1 MLSRFAGHYILH
13 DRGTPDDS
21 DKLAEIM
28 SKKLG
33 TDYYFF
39 KRPQPPYEFNE
50 DVDVELAYRWVKTYF
65 LPDTLINSVILG
77 IGIGGLL
84 AAKLQ
89 EDFPAR
95 NLSVIA
101 VNAPTAEGS
110 ISLEESPEGRVAL
123 YSSLYSPLASHCDWS
138 NYATQAYD
146 AVWLSH
152 GIKNTK
158 YALAYLLSAYMRQED
173 ISTEYASVS
182 NLTPAVAKAA
192 GV

>member
-1 MLSRFAGHYILH
+1 MLSRFTGHYLLH
-13 DRGTPDDS
+13 DRGTPDDV

-39 KRPQPPYEFNE
+39 KRPQPPHEFIE
-50 DVDVELAYRWVKTYF
+50 DVAPDVSYRWLKTYF
-65 LPDTLINSVILG
+65 LPDTLINSVIFG
-77 IGIGGLL
+77 IGLGGLL

-101 VNAPTAEGS
+101 VNAPTTEGL
-110 ISLEESPEGRVAL
+110 ISLDRSVHQSRVAL
-123 YSSLYSPLASHCDWS
+123 YSSVYPTLADCDWS
-138 NYATQAYD
+138 KYAPQVYD
-146 AVWLSH
+146 VAWLQH

-158 YALAYLLSAYMRQED
+158 YGLAYLLSAYMRQED
-173 ISTEYASVS
+173 ISTQVS
-182 NLTPAVAKAA
+182 AVTNMTP
-192 GV
+192 